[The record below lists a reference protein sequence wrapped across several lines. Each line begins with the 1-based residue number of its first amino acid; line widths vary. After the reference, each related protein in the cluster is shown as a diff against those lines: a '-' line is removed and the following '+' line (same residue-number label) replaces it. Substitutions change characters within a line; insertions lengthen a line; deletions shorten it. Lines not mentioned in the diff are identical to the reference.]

1 MLEAASQPP
10 VAVFRASALARWDNE
25 GGALSHPAPVKPPPV
40 DIDNHLSDQDMV
52 CLRSR
57 VIALEN
63 IVVAMLAGGSHDQ
76 RAIVHDMAMFVRPP
90 LDAAQDRLTMHAAD
104 LMDHLAD
111 RATRFARVL
120 A

>member
-1 MLEAASQPP
+1 MLERIAQPTAA
-10 VAVFRASALARWDNE
+10 VLRTRALARWDNE
-25 GGALSHPAPVKPPPV
+25 GGALSHPVPVRAPHV
-40 DIDNHLSDQDMV
+40 DVVHHLSDQDLV

-63 IVVAMLAGGSHDQ
+63 VVIAMLAGGSHDQ
-76 RAIVHDMAMFVRPP
+76 RAVVHDMALFVQP
-90 LDAAQDRLTMHAAD
+90 LLDELQDRLTMHAAE
-104 LMDHLAD
+104 LMDHLGD